1 MQVILP
7 LGTQADQRSGK
18 NPSNG
23 IEEEGRHAEGVTGEA
38 VVVRK
43 APDLEVVRKDLQ
55 VSTALMSYLAGTKA
69 VLYAFLS
76 LKAPTRDV
84 LLSCKNDAQTQGAW

>member
-7 LGTQADQRSGK
+7 LGDQADQRSGK

-55 VSTALMSYLAGTKA
+55 VNTAHTSYFARTSS
-69 VLYAFLS
+69 VLQISLS
-76 LKAPTRDV
+76 
-84 LLSCKNDAQTQGAW
+84 